1 MLSSELIFL
10 LRALHAELL
19 KLKRTLAFRVIFV
32 LPFFIA
38 LLQFF
43 VIWRTKKFPADFNL
57 WQTHA
62 TNSFQIWAIFMMPL
76 LIALET
82 ALLNGIEHA
91 DKQWK
96 HLFALP
102 VPRHSIYFSKFITA
116 AGLILASTLVLAL
129 LIVIVG
135 VVATSLRPELVSS
148 SLRAATSSVG
158 ATGSSVG
165 AGPSGAGSLRYFG
178 LGLVPYFWITKLA
191 LEVWLASWLI
201 IAIHTWISMRWAGF
215 PIPLGAGIGGTFFAL
230 FAASAAIGKYYPWL
244 LPMNLF
250 LDGRFTTALVLGIGG
265 GLLAALVGC
274 FEFVRR
280 DVS

>member
-1 MLSSELIFL
+1 MLLSQLKFL
-10 LRALHAELL
+10 FRALHAELL
-19 KLKRTLAFRVIFV
+19 KLKRTLAFRIIFV

-43 VIWRTKKFPADFNL
+43 VIWRTKKIPADFNL
-57 WQTHA
+57 WPGHVN
-62 TNSFQIWAIFMMPL
+62 NSFQIWAIFMLPL

-102 VPRHSIYFSKFITA
+102 VPRHAIYFSKFIVA
-116 AGLILASTLVLAL
+116 QGLILASTLVLAL
-129 LIVIVG
+129 LTVIVG
-135 VVATSLRPELVSS
+135 VAAIYLRPEL
-148 SLRAATSSVG
+148 
-158 ATGSSVG
+158 
-165 AGPSGAGSLRYFG
+165 AGSPSLHSGSVAF
-178 LGLVPYFWITKLA
+178 LGWVPFLWIAKLA
-191 LEVWLASWLI
+191 LQVWLAAWLI

-215 PIPLGAGIGGTFFAL
+215 PIALGAGIGGTFFAL

-250 LDGRFTTALVLGIGG
+250 LDGRFTSALVLGIGG
-265 GLLAALVGC
+265 GLLAALLGC
-274 FEFVRR
+274 LEFTRR
-280 DVS
+280 DVA

>member
-1 MLSSELIFL
+1 MPRSEFTFL
-10 LRALHAELL
+10 FRALHAELL

-62 TNSFQIWAIFMMPL
+62 TNSFQIWAIFMLPL
-76 LIALET
+76 LIALVT

-102 VPRHSIYFSKFITA
+102 VPRHSIYFSKFIVAQLLILVST
-116 AGLILASTLVLAL
+116 LILALLTVLVGLASIYL
-129 LIVIVG
+129 K
-135 VVATSLRPELVSS
+135 PEL
-148 SLRAATSSVG
+148 AN
-158 ATGSSVG
+158 TGSL
-165 AGPSGAGSLRYFG
+165 PFW
-178 LGLVPYFWITKLA
+178 WITKLA
-191 LEVWLASWLI
+191 LQVWLAAWLI

-230 FAASAAIGKYYPWL
+230 FAAGAAIGKYYPWL

-250 LDGRFTTALVLGIGG
+250 LDRRFTSALVLGIGG
-265 GLLAALVGC
+265 GLLGALLGC
-274 FEFVRR
+274 LEFIRR
-280 DVS
+280 DVN

>member
-1 MLSSELIFL
+1 MLLSELRFL
-10 LRALHAELL
+10 FRALHAELL

-57 WQTHA
+57 WQGHVN
-62 TNSFQIWAIFMMPL
+62 NSFQIWAIFMLPL

-102 VPRHSIYFSKFITA
+102 VPRHSIYFSKFVVA
-116 AGLILASTLVLAL
+116 QGLILASTLVLAL
-129 LIVIVG
+129 LTVIVG
-135 VVATSLRPELVSS
+135 VAATYVRPELAGA
-148 SLRAATSSVG
+148 RA
-158 ATGSSVG
+158 
-165 AGPSGAGSLRYFG
+165 
-178 LGLVPYFWITKLA
+178 VPFFWIGKLA
-191 LEVWLASWLI
+191 LQVWLAAWLI
-201 IAIHTWISMRWAGF
+201 IAIHTWVSMRWAGF
-215 PIPLGAGIGGTFFAL
+215 PIALGVGIGGTFFAI

-250 LDGRFTTALVLGIGG
+250 LDGRFTSALILGIGG
-265 GLLAALVGC
+265 GLLAALLGC
-274 FEFVRR
+274 LEFIRR
-280 DVS
+280 DVA